1 MKQLPQLNLDDD
13 QIEIIKY
20 GLSIFPKVQN
30 AIPELKQS
38 KNYKS
43 NNLLAKST
51 LKTFKKENLASLTP
65 EEFRIMILAIHGL
78 YLISIDDIF
87 IDEESSK
94 FVSNNLQDIRLL
106 QATIDLYNPQ

>member
-1 MKQLPQLNLDDD
+1 MKQLPQLQINDE

-30 AIPELKQS
+30 SIHELKQS

-43 NNLLAKST
+43 NNTLAKST
-51 LKTFKKENLASLTP
+51 LKKFEKRNIDSLNP
-65 EEFRIMILAIHGL
+65 EEFRIMILAIHAL
-78 YLISIDDIF
+78 YLISLDDIL

-94 FVSNNLQDIRLL
+94 FVSENLQDIRLL
-106 QATIDLYNPQ
+106 QAIIDLYNPQ

>member
-1 MKQLPQLNLDDD
+1 MKQLPQLHLDDE

-30 AIPELKQS
+30 AISELKQS

-43 NNLLAKST
+43 NNKLAKST
-51 LKTFKKENLASLTP
+51 LRTFEKGNLASLTP
-65 EEFRIMILAIHGL
+65 EEFRIMILAIHSL

-87 IDEESSK
+87 IDEESSQ
-94 FVSNNLQDIRLL
+94 FVSEKLQDIRLL